1 VARALALALLGWA
14 GIAGAVTVPDRPVG
28 RLNDYA
34 GALAPDAHERL
45 ERQLAS
51 VSRDTRQVVVVLLP
65 SLEGEPIEDVSMR
78 FAEKWRIGGRKSD
91 DGVLITVALSE
102 RRSRMEVGY
111 GLEERLPDVVCARI
125 LDAMVPLLGRGD
137 LEGALRQAVGAV
149 GQAIGEARGGEP
161 ALRDLWPELLGL
173 LALIALLVVF
183 RRHPFTA
190 LLLGGLLSGGRRGS
204 GGSFRG
210 GGGAFGGGG
219 ASGKW

>member
-14 GIAGAVTVPDRPVG
+14 GIAAAVTVPDRPAG

-51 VSRDTRQVVVVLLP
+51 VSRGTRQVVVVLLP
-65 SLEGEPIEDVSMR
+65 SLEGEPIEDLSMR

-91 DGVLITVALSE
+91 DGVLITLALTE

-111 GLEERLPDVVCARI
+111 GLEERLPDAVCARI
-125 LDAMVPLLGRGD
+125 LDGIAPLLARGD
-137 LEGALRQAVGAV
+137 LEGALRQAIGAV
-149 GQAIGEARGGEP
+149 GQSIGEGHRAEP
-161 ALRDLWPELLGL
+161 ALRDLWPELLGV
-173 LALIALLVVF
+173 LALIAFLVVF

-190 LLLGGLLSGGRRGS
+190 LLLGGFLSGGRRRS
-204 GGSFRG
+204 GGSFG
-210 GGGAFGGGG
+210 GGGGSFGGGG